1 MKLRPLGAGGPLV
14 SEIGLGGW
22 QLASPAWGMHDTN
35 EALRIVRTALDGG
48 CNFFDTAPGY
58 GNGRSEMLLGQAL
71 GPCRSKVVLC
81 SKFGHPAN
89 GRPDFSV
96 PALRPSV
103 ESSMHRLQT
112 DYLDV
117 LLVHNPPAEW
127 LDGRC
132 SGLYEELERLKQTG
146 LLRNYGVSV
155 DTRAD
160 MLTAMH
166 TTGSTVIEVLF
177 NVFQQDVLACFDEAR
192 ERGIGLIAK
201 VPLDS
206 GWLSGKYRS
215 DSRFIGVRERWS
227 AEVIARRAALV
238 DQFSELLPP
247 GVPIAHAALRY
258 VLAYPQVSTVIP
270 GASSAHQ
277 VLENLKAADDPH
289 LLDADVVKA
298 IHALWQRKIEATPL
312 PW

>member
-132 SGLYEELERLKQTG
+132 SGLYEELERLKQSG

-192 ERGIGLIAK
+192 ERGIGLA
-201 VPLDS
+201 
-206 GWLSGKYRS
+206 GKYRS

-270 GASSAHQ
+270 GASSAHH

>member
-1 MKLRPLGAGGPLV
+1 MKLRPLGASGLLV
-14 SEIGLGGW
+14 SEIGLGCW
-22 QLASPAWGMHDTN
+22 QLASPAWGTTDAD
-35 EALRIVRTALDGG
+35 EALRIVRTALDGQ

-58 GNGRSEMLLGQAL
+58 GNGLSETLLGQAL
-71 GPCRSKVVLC
+71 GSCRSKVVLC

-89 GRPDFSV
+89 GPSDFSV
-96 PALRPSV
+96 PALRPSI
-103 ESSMHRLQT
+103 ESSMQRLRT

-127 LDGRC
+127 LDGRR

-146 LLRNYGVSV
+146 LLRHYGVSV
-155 DTRAD
+155 DTKAD

-177 NVFQQDVLACFDEAR
+177 NVFQQDALACFEEACK
-192 ERGIGLIAK
+192 RGIGLIAK

-215 DSRFIGVRERWS
+215 DSRFSGVRERWS
-227 AEVIARRAALV
+227 ASVIARRAALV
-238 DQFSELLPP
+238 DQVAELLPP
-247 GVPIAHAALRY
+247 GMPIAHAALRY
-258 VLAYPQVSTVIP
+258 ILAYPQVSTVIP
-270 GASSAHQ
+270 GARSVQQ
-277 VLENLKAADDPH
+277 VLDNLEAADAPQ
-289 LLDADVVKA
+289 LLNADVVKA
-298 IHALWQRKIEATPL
+298 IHALWRREIEAVPL